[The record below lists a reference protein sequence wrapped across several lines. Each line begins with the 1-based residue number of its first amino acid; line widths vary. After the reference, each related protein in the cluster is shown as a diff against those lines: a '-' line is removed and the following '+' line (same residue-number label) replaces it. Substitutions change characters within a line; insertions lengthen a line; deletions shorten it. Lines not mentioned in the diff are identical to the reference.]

1 MIHVRADQVKNTK
14 NAVADNFSG
23 SRYSESHLLRCDLYR
38 TEKMGLYFFQ
48 ILAGMRKYRN
58 CRKRSDPFIWNAVYR
73 RSNDWYFG
81 MFSSDHRDKD
91 HKRNAQK
98 TFGKKKRTL

>member
-38 TEKMGLYFFQ
+38 TEKVGLYFFPDS
-48 ILAGMRKYRN
+48 G
-58 CRKRSDPFIWNAVYR
+58 
-73 RSNDWYFG
+73 WYAEVSELQEVF
-81 MFSSDHRDKD
+81 
-91 HKRNAQK
+91 
-98 TFGKKKRTL
+98 